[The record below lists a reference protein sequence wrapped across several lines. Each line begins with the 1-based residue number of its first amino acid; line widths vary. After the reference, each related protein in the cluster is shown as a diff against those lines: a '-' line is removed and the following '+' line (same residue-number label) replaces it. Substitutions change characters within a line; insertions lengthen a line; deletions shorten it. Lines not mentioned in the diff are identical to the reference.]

1 MADLGRTLAFIL
13 NVRPANGCE
22 GRVLS
27 EILNL
32 PMRRALEAAETLAAA
47 TAGCR
52 GAGAECDEDERRWVA
67 GKRRGRDLRSRSR
80 AD

>member
-13 NVRPANGCE
+13 NVRPANGC
-22 GRVLS
+22 